1 MLSQLNKV
9 QETLSCKTSLWLL
22 GVTGSALWLVFPKPP
37 IANSPE
43 PSRGSPQL
51 GVQHEIFSLLLSI
64 LFFFFFL
71 NPTLKLLIFPLGG
84 ISKDSF
90 NQGLCCSFCSSTS
103 PRDCWQLQHNPSSPT
118 QLQGGEMGSPGWP
131 CVLGTLACWLSGIYG
146 GIVSSR
152 GLYPATVSHV
162 EVPLP
167 HCGLLRACGGNAC
180 LHCLTSDPSKQDKT
194 QTKISPCSYIIKKS
208 FSP

>member
-1 MLSQLNKV
+1 MLFGLFFQNHQSQTAQSPPGV
-9 QETLSCKTSLWLL
+9 HPSLVCSMKFFHYYYLY
-22 GVTGSALWLVFPKPP
+22 F
-37 IANSPE
+37 
-43 PSRGSPQL
+43 
-51 GVQHEIFSLLLSI
+51 
-64 LFFFFFL
+64 FFFFFL

-103 PRDCWQLQHNPSSPT
+103 PRDCWQLQHNPSSPA
-118 QLQGGEMGSPGWP
+118 QLQRGEMGSPGWP

-167 HCGLLRACGGNAC
+167 HCGLLRACGGNAR